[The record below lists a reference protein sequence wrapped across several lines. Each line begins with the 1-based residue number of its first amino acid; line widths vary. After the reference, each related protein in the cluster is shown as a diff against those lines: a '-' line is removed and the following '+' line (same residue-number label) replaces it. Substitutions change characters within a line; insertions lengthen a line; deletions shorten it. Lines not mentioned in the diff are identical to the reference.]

1 MKNYFKNNIRMNI
14 FLWFMIV
21 FAVGA
26 VWIWHSSSNSPESKK
41 LESNIAEMNEDY
53 SFYKHAIESNTEE
66 QYIKNIDKDNINL
79 SSKINGIKPVI
90 KQSLEQVYNQT
101 KNTSD
106 YENLK
111 SKIKDLGSEWSDIL
125 SQISEPK
132 ISQSGKEQAVYD
144 SMTDLKIAFGKYDI
158 STKTMSCYVLV
169 NWKSPV
175 IAGTAQGGSQTLKGS
190 DFFTMDYKVTDNSFS
205 NVQYKQTMDGAD
217 K

>member
-1 MKNYFKNNIRMNI
+1 MDI
-14 FLWFMIV
+14 FLCILV
-21 FAVGA
+21 LFAVGIS
-26 VWIWHSSSNSPESKK
+26 VLWYSSSNNPEGKK
-41 LESNIAEMNEDY
+41 LESSVSEMNEDY
-53 SFYKHAIESNTEE
+53 SFYKHEIKNNTEE

-79 SSKINGIKPVI
+79 SNKINDIKPVI
-90 KQSLEQVYNQT
+90 QKSLEQVYNQT

-106 YENLK
+106 HEKLK
-111 SKIKDLGSEWSDIL
+111 GKINDLGSEWSGIL
-125 SQISEPK
+125 LQISEPK

-190 DFFTMDYKVTDNSFS
+190 DFFTMEYKVTDNSFS
-205 NVQYKQTMDGAD
+205 NVQYKQAMNGED

>member
-1 MKNYFKNNIRMNI
+1 MNI
-14 FLWFMIV
+14 LLWFMIV

-41 LESNIAEMNEDY
+41 LGSNIAEMNGDY
-53 SFYKHAIESNTEE
+53 SFYKHAIENNTEE
-66 QYIKNIDKDNINL
+66 HYIKKIDKDNINL
-79 SSKINGIKPVI
+79 SSKINDIKPVI
-90 KQSLEQVYNQT
+90 QRSLEQVYNQT

-106 YENLK
+106 HEKLK
-111 SKIKDLGSEWSDIL
+111 GKIKDLGSEWSDIL
-125 SQISEPK
+125 SQISEPTV
-132 ISQSGKEQAVYD
+132 SQSGKEQAVYD

-190 DFFTMDYKVTDNSFS
+190 DLFTMDYKVTDNSFS
-205 NVQYKQTMDGAD
+205 NVQYKQAMNGAD